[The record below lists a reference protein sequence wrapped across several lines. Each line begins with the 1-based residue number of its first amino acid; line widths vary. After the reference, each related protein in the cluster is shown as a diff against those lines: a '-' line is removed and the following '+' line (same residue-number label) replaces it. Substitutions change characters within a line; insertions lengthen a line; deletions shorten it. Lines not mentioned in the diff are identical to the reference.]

1 MKELSR
7 DELLNLLRMWLLG
20 CKHDTEIVYENC
32 RKCPSRKECKQA
44 FKQMIKL
51 IMEKP
56 KVTRKFIETW
66 ACNIND
72 VWAGK
77 IKEKD
82 FIIKLLK
89 EADVEIKK

>member
-1 MKELSR
+1 MKELSPKR
-7 DELLNLLRMWLLG
+7 LKELLRMMLSYCIAYIKNAGASERAIEEL
-20 CKHDTEIVYENC
+20 KKAHRQI
-32 RKCPSRKECKQA
+32 R
-44 FKQMIKL
+44 KL

-89 EADVEIKK
+89 EAGIEVEK